1 MSENKRPMGQVKQ
14 VYSTDRHE
22 TNVTNN
28 AYKFCTESYYG
39 NGGYVTGDYLVP
51 HPKEKNVD
59 KRIKISTYNNYVKG
73 MIDSL
78 LIPVFSKPAV
88 RVTNNELFEA
98 FIDDCDDKGNHLQKF
113 TANAVK
119 YTRLHGVSF
128 VVMDNFSNIPELL
141 NEQLENRA
149 YPYVYLVTAD
159 RVVDYGVDKGGK
171 LNKIVFKN
179 GTHGEHTK
187 YTIITDKYFADVYDD
202 GSGTAKQIGSKKY
215 HKLGEIPVIS
225 LYDTLSDEILPFP
238 PSYDICRINWQV
250 YNQSSE
256 QRIIERNSA
265 FAMLAIDNGG
275 EDININMDVGS
286 NTVLSYGS
294 RDKTLNA
301 PQWISPDG
309 SVLQNMMEIANN
321 SIAKL
326 LEAGTMLGVQTV
338 ESATSSAKQ
347 IAYKFIGTNYAVK
360 HTARLAEE
368 LEEMIADMFAV
379 YINQSFDYAVKYDD
393 SYLPSELEI
402 TTKIDNYEKILK
414 LDLPEQTVNLLKQH
428 ISDELISVYQIE
440 EDEKNNNPRGL

>member
-14 VYSTDRHE
+14 VYSTDRYE
-22 TNVTNN
+22 NEISKNI
-28 AYKFCTESYYG
+28 YEFCSNSYYG
-39 NGGYVTGDYLVP
+39 TGGYVTGEYLVP
-51 HPKEKNVD
+51 HPKEKDVT

-88 RVTNNELFEA
+88 RATNNELFEG
-98 FIDDCDDKGNHLQKF
+98 FIEDCDNKGNHIQKF

-128 VVMDNFSNIPELL
+128 VVMDNFSTIPELL
-141 NEQLENRA
+141 SAQLEDRV

-159 RVVDYGVDKGGK
+159 RVVDYGLDKAGN
-171 LNKIVFKN
+171 LNSITFVN
-179 GTHGEHTK
+179 GYNGDHKK
-187 YTIITDKYFADVYDD
+187 YTTITDKYFVDTYDKD
-202 GSGTAKQIGSKKY
+202 GVETQIGTKKY
-215 HKLGEIPVIS
+215 HKLGKIPVIS
-225 LYDTLSDEILPFP
+225 LYDSLSDEVLPFP
-238 PSYDICRINWQV
+238 PSFDICRINWQV
-250 YNQSSE
+250 FNQSSE
-256 QRIIERNSA
+256 QRVVERNSS

-275 EDININMDVGS
+275 EDISINMDIGS

-338 ESATSSAKQ
+338 ESNTSSAKQ
-347 IAYKFIGTNYAVK
+347 IAYKFIGASYAIK
-360 HTARLAEE
+360 KTARLAEE
-368 LEEMIADMFAV
+368 LEEMMADLFAV
-379 YINQSFDYAVKYDD
+379 YIRTSFEYVVKYNDD
-393 SYLPSELEI
+393 YMPSEIEI
-402 TTKIDNYEKILK
+402 TTKIDNYKKILE
-414 LDLPEQTVNLLKQH
+414 LELPETTVNLIKQH
-428 ISDELISVYQIE
+428 ISEELLSAYQIE
-440 EDEKNNNPRGL
+440 TETDK